1 MRADH
6 SSARLDAASDAVLT
20 SSRALLGV
28 VARSLA
34 PALEEVTLPQ
44 FRVLVILSSSPAPV
58 RSGALAE
65 AVGVHASTF
74 SRNADRLA
82 AGGWVRR
89 VENPA
94 SRRETLIELTPQG
107 ARLVALVTRRRRA
120 EIRRILGDLPP
131 EQLPLVEAAFEA
143 FAGATGEP
151 PVHELA
157 TLGL

>member
-1 MRADH
+1 MNAGDP
-6 SSARLDAASDAVLT
+6 SAVEKATDAVLT

-44 FRVLVILSSSPAPV
+44 FRVLVILSSSPGPV
-58 RSGALAE
+58 RSGALAA

-74 SRNADRLA
+74 SRNADRLV
-82 AGGWVRR
+82 AGGWIRR

-107 ARLVALVTRRRRA
+107 AKLVALVTRRRRA
-120 EIRRILGDLPP
+120 EIRRLVGRLGSD
-131 EQLPLVEAAFEA
+131 EIALVEAAFDA
-143 FAGATGEP
+143 FARATGEP
-151 PVHELA
+151 PSHELA